1 MTAANSKSNRFALT
15 YLVAFAASAITG
27 TAFAVP
33 PNAATSDGVPSIQVR
48 YDDLNLATDAGTNA
62 LYHRIAN
69 AARQVC
75 PQADIRDLPGSAA
88 SRRCLTEAVAQAVR
102 DVNSPQLAMVLATHT
117 NRG

>member
-1 MTAANSKSNRFALT
+1 MTTANSKSNRFALT

-33 PNAATSDGVPSIQVR
+33 PTVATSDGVPSIQVR
-48 YDDLNLATDAGTNA
+48 YADLNLATDTGTNA
-62 LYHRIAN
+62 LYHRIAA
-69 AARQVC
+69 AARLVC
-75 PQADIRDLPGSAA
+75 PQADIRDLPAMAA
-88 SRRCLTEAVAQAVR
+88 SKRCQAEAVAQAVR